1 MMIYIS
7 GMATF
12 GVATR
17 NMRAVSPRVCFIGLT
32 LLSVGRISTSLAQ
45 VMSLNL
51 PRRARLPRE
60 SFREVVPGSIEESQ
74 REAALLLREIILGR
88 ALNDEDKIT
97 GIELANFCADFERAA
112 ACVDIESCEITITLS
127 KPEGT
132 NRELESAAIKEL
144 FEPAFSARWMTA
156 RADEDDE
163 TERISMLSN
172 ADHVRAFLL
181 AQPVEWSA
189 TVRDLHASRPED
201 GPFRAE
207 MTKISTST
215 VLVKIVNEA
224 HEAQTR
230 RELLDEIAEL
240 QLAVAERERRLAESI
255 QQHQV
260 DLADVTNTARAEL
273 QAAHEDAQEAR
284 GLAERELSR
293 FRAMLRLAE
302 SKLEMATMRER
313 IALTAGQSARRN
325 AEEEVLAARLEQ
337 ERARNEAQTAR
348 ELLTRIVQ
356 EPRAHALESAGI
368 NSAAGVWE
376 VIMSSFQPLPFSCTR
391 ALLERERNEA
401 VTRWAMG
408 RAARAQLDRP
418 ARRDAYGHEPD
429 ELAAAAAA
437 WLGLAQDPQVYDQ
450 GIRSYN
456 AEQQARA
463 TALARAYRDRAA
475 GCIQRLVVGHARH
488 RLYRKYHMAVYIS
501 SRCRLPRSLISYIVE
516 FAVNARPRRAPGC

>member
-1 MMIYIS
+1 MRRIWWFAVSGIGMMIYIS

-112 ACVDIESCEITITLS
+112 ACVDIESCEITLS

-132 NRELESAAIKEL
+132 NCELESAAIKEL

-391 ALLERERNEA
+391 ARSARETKQSH
-401 VTRWAMG
+401 VGRWAVPHEHSWIG
-408 RAARAQLDRP
+408 RRAAMRTVMSPTSWRQPPPRGSASHKTHRCTTREFDLTTPSSKRAPLRS
-418 ARRDAYGHEPD
+418 RGHT
-429 ELAAAAAA
+429 
-437 WLGLAQDPQVYDQ
+437 
-450 GIRSYN
+450 
-456 AEQQARA
+456 A
-463 TALARAYRDRAA
+463 TAPLGAFSASLWATHGIASTASITWRCIFRAGA
-475 GCIQRLVVGHARH
+475 G
-488 RLYRKYHMAVYIS
+488 
-501 SRCRLPRSLISYIVE
+501 SRGL
-516 FAVNARPRRAPGC
+516 